1 MMDLGLNWLVCG
13 IQNLDDRIVNG
24 EDSNK
29 FEFPWQVAIVNKG
42 TRSPICG
49 GTLINDRYF

>member
-1 MMDLGLNWLVCG
+1 MIDLVFNALVCG
-13 IQNLDDRIVNG
+13 IQNLNDRIVNG
-24 EDSNK
+24 EDSKK

-49 GTLINDRYF
+49 GTLINDR